1 MWSRFGIV
9 SLALGLGAAPIAS
22 SHAADA
28 ANGGA
33 LARQWCAGCHAVAAD
48 AAVRSDTPPS
58 FVSIARRPGPSE
70 DSLRAWLGAPH
81 PSMPDFDL
89 SRAALADLT
98 AYILS
103 LKGADRN

>member
-1 MWSRFGIV
+1 V
-9 SLALGLGAAPIAS
+9 LTAAALVVALSAAPAAQ

-28 ANGGA
+28 ANGQA

-48 AAVRSDTPPS
+48 ATARSDATPS
-58 FVSIARRPGPSE
+58 FSNIARRPNTSE

-81 PSMPDFDL
+81 PNMPNFEL

-103 LKGADRN
+103 LK